1 MPNVLLFGCD
11 KELVKRLAADSRW
24 NVAIGVHGE
33 GVSPDVP
40 DPRDWQLVVDDCE
53 KEENEELSAEE
64 LPEIPRHII
73 SDDYLREAER
83 AHGMRLCG
91 EEDHFSIWSE
101 VPEGHRIVE
110 FNPAP
115 ESECVDHLIDFIDK
129 FKDKFSRT
137 CLGHYGTPQAS
148 HRRKC
153 EPIFCDSYDCPV
165 VEFHDHYFP
174 LLCSIDMV
182 DKDARIDALLYLCQ
196 VTVPRLWPEVY
207 GDLFRPRRVV
217 KLEAERAKVI
227 AKRREEVADIERKIQ
242 EELAFYAP
250 YANLPWVG
258 HGELKGLVA
267 DAFNTVFGFAVK
279 DLDAELEK
287 GEPKTLDLIVE
298 YGGWTAML
306 EVRGSSNRNARI
318 QDLEK
323 LDDNY
328 ERAKKVHGGAD
339 SKLLVFNGMFG
350 QEAEERRRNPSF
362 SQLVV
367 DEAKIRGISLLSAEE
382 LLRAIEA
389 HRNEEMP
396 LEEFVEALRSPGVFQ
411 PPWEG

>member
-11 KELVKRLAADSRW
+11 AELVRRLAEDSRW
-24 NVAIGVHGE
+24 NVSIGVHGSK
-33 GVSPDVP
+33 VSAGAP
-40 DPRDWQLVVDDCE
+40 DPRHWHLVVDDCR
-53 KEENEELSAEE
+53 KDENEDLPDGE
-64 LPEIPRHII
+64 LPGIPRHDI
-73 SDDYLREAER
+73 SDAYLEEAER
-83 AHGMRLCG
+83 AHGIRLCG
-91 EEDHFSIWSE
+91 SREHFGIWAGA
-101 VPEGHRIVE
+101 PKGHKRLE
-110 FNPAP
+110 LRPGP
-115 ESECVDHLIDFIDK
+115 GTECAEHLVDFIDSFEGK
-129 FKDKFSRT
+129 FRHTRLCHSR
-137 CLGHYGTPQAS
+137 
-148 HRRKC
+148 REWIDWEC
-153 EPIFCDSYDCPV
+153 EPIFVDVYGNV
-165 VEFHDHYFP
+165 LVELHEHCFP
-174 LLCSIDMV
+174 LLCSIDMIE
-182 DKDARIDALLYLCQ
+182 KGARLDALVYLCN
-196 VTVPRLWPEVY
+196 VSVPRLWPEVY
-207 GDLFRPRRVV
+207 ADLFRPSRVV
-217 KLEAERAKVI
+217 QLEKQRAEAI
-227 AKRREEVADIERKIQ
+227 AKRRKEVADIEHQIQ
-242 EELAFYAP
+242 EELAFYGA

-298 YGGWTAML
+298 YGGWTAMV

-328 ERAKKVHGGAD
+328 ERAKKVHGGTD
-339 SKLLVFNGMFG
+339 SKLLVFNGMSG
-350 QEAEERRRNPSF
+350 QEAEERGRNPSF

-367 DEAKIRGISLLSAEE
+367 DEAKIRGIGLLSAEE

-396 LEEFVEALRSPGVFQ
+396 VDGFVEALRSPGVFQ